1 MWIEALFSHKCKNHQ
16 IVRYICNFP
25 DSKRAAIKESLSNS
39 KPSTDSKSPKTMK
52 VLYPEETAF
61 GSTSEI
67 SLREISGTAATTCVH
82 VLGFFFY
89 TGKFILYNKNLF

>member
-1 MWIEALFSHKCKNHQ
+1 MWIEALFSLKCKNHQ

-25 DSKRAAIKESLSNS
+25 DSKRVDIKESLSNS
-39 KPSTDSKSPKTMK
+39 NSKSPKTMK
-52 VLYPEETAF
+52 VLYPEEKAF

-67 SLREISGTAATTCVH
+67 SLRETSGTAATTCVH
-82 VLGFFFY
+82 VLVGFFY

>member
-1 MWIEALFSHKCKNHQ
+1 MQKLSNSKI
-16 IVRYICNFP
+16 YICNFP
-25 DSKRAAIKESLSNS
+25 DSKRVDIEESLSNS
-39 KPSTDSKSPKTMK
+39 NSKSPKTMK

-67 SLREISGTAATTCVH
+67 SLRETSGTAATTCVH

>member
-1 MWIEALFSHKCKNHQ
+1 
-16 IVRYICNFP
+16 
-25 DSKRAAIKESLSNS
+25 
-39 KPSTDSKSPKTMK
+39 MK

-82 VLGFFFY
+82 VLGFFFLHRKIY
-89 TGKFILYNKNLF
+89 FI

>member
-1 MWIEALFSHKCKNHQ
+1 
-16 IVRYICNFP
+16 
-25 DSKRAAIKESLSNS
+25 
-39 KPSTDSKSPKTMK
+39 MK